1 MEKKNPL
8 KPKTTNNV
16 PKIPVSIIYI
26 GKFLQFFIPP
36 LATKYAIRLFATPIR
51 YKTPEREKMMA
62 KSAKKEMVLIPNLKK
77 EVMVY
82 TYGYSKRKVLLIHGW
97 SGRGTQLYKIA
108 DKLLENGFMTISFDA
123 PAHGKSEGKY
133 TMMTEFIAINKFLDN
148 GDKLGLSKLAYNFL
162 GGIMKL
168 TQPLTAFFNPTI
180 NSYRRINAPPTKSG
194 ATWSPSS
201 ISYTGNNRTHM
212 IRIPDPGRFELR
224 LMDGSAN
231 PYLLQASVLAAGLDG
246 LKNKIDPGKPLNCN
260 MYEDHEKYP
269 DLPKLPNELQQSL
282 KMLKD
287 NKDMNDAFEAG
298 YDRGYESSPIAPH
311 FSEYKNPDFDEWLK
325 TNKKK

>member
-26 GKFLQFFIPP
+26 GKFLQFFIQT

-62 KSAKKEMVLIPNLKK
+62 KSAQKKLILIPNLKK

-123 PAHGKSEGKY
+123 PAHGNSKGKT
-133 TMMTEFIAINKFLDN
+133 TMMNEFIATAIYLQEKYGPFEIAIGHSLGGMAVLNGVKGDLKINKAITIGAGNIITDIITVFVNKLEFKLKMVLNMKLYFFKKFGEDIDN
-148 GDKLGLSKLAYNFL
+148 YSASTAARDVKIPTFVIHDSDDKEVDVSSAYNIRQNLEKGELLITNGL
-162 GGIMKL
+162 GH
-168 TQPLTAFFNPTI
+168 T
-180 NSYRRINAPPTKSG
+180 RI
-194 ATWSPSS
+194 
-201 ISYTGNNRTHM
+201 
-212 IRIPDPGRFELR
+212 
-224 LMDGSAN
+224 
-231 PYLLQASVLAAGLDG
+231 
-246 LKNKIDPGKPLNCN
+246 
-260 MYEDHEKYP
+260 
-269 DLPKLPNELQQSL
+269 
-282 KMLKD
+282 LKD
-287 NKDMNDAFEAG
+287 NQVVNRIVEFIKRD
-298 YDRGYESSPIAPH
+298 
-311 FSEYKNPDFDEWLK
+311 
-325 TNKKK
+325 T

>member
-62 KSAKKEMVLIPNLKK
+62 KSAQKKLILIPNLKK

-123 PAHGKSEGKY
+123 PAHGNSKGKT
-133 TMMTEFIAINKFLDN
+133 TMMNEFIATAIYLQEKYGPFEIAIGHSLGGMAVLNGVKGDLKINKAITIGAGNIITDIITVFVNKLEFKLKMVLNMKLYFFKKFGEDIDN
-148 GDKLGLSKLAYNFL
+148 YSASTAARDVKIPTFVIHDSDDKEVDVSSAYNIRQNLEKGELLITNGL
-162 GGIMKL
+162 GH
-168 TQPLTAFFNPTI
+168 T
-180 NSYRRINAPPTKSG
+180 RI
-194 ATWSPSS
+194 
-201 ISYTGNNRTHM
+201 
-212 IRIPDPGRFELR
+212 
-224 LMDGSAN
+224 
-231 PYLLQASVLAAGLDG
+231 
-246 LKNKIDPGKPLNCN
+246 
-260 MYEDHEKYP
+260 
-269 DLPKLPNELQQSL
+269 
-282 KMLKD
+282 LKD
-287 NKDMNDAFEAG
+287 NQVVNRIVEFIKRD
-298 YDRGYESSPIAPH
+298 
-311 FSEYKNPDFDEWLK
+311 
-325 TNKKK
+325 T

>member
-1 MEKKNPL
+1 MDKKNPL

-123 PAHGKSEGKY
+123 PAHGKSTGKT
-133 TMMTEFIAINKFLDN
+133 TMMTEFIETTKILNEKFGPFEIAIGHSLGGMTVLNSVKQFLTVKKAVIIGSGDIITDIIINFINKLELNLKLVEKMKKIFFKKFNQDIDN
-148 GDKLGLSKLAYNFL
+148 FS
-162 GGIMKL
+162 
-168 TQPLTAFFNPTI
+168 
-180 NSYRRINAPPTKSG
+180 
-194 ATWSPSS
+194 
-201 ISYTGNNRTHM
+201 
-212 IRIPDPGRFELR
+212 
-224 LMDGSAN
+224 
-231 PYLLQASVLAAGLDG
+231 ASVAAKSVKIPTLVIHDSEDREVPVTCSYNIRENLEFGELIITNGLG
-246 LKNKIDPGKPLNCN
+246 HTRI
-260 MYEDHEKYP
+260 
-269 DLPKLPNELQQSL
+269 
-282 KMLKD
+282 LKD
-287 NKDMNDAFEAG
+287 TTVIKKIIEFISD
-298 YDRGYESSPIAPH
+298 DR
-311 FSEYKNPDFDEWLK
+311 KN
-325 TNKKK
+325 N

>member
-62 KSAKKEMVLIPNLKK
+62 KSAQKKLILIPNLKK

-123 PAHGKSEGKY
+123 PAHGNSKGKT
-133 TMMTEFIAINKFLDN
+133 TMMNEFIASAIYLQEKYGPFEIAIGHSLGGMAVLNGVKGDLKINKAITIGAGNIITDIITVFVNKLEFKLKMVLNMKLYFFKKFGEDIDN
-148 GDKLGLSKLAYNFL
+148 YSASTAARDVKIPTFVIHDSDDKEVDVSSAYNIRQNLEKGELLITNGL
-162 GGIMKL
+162 GH
-168 TQPLTAFFNPTI
+168 T
-180 NSYRRINAPPTKSG
+180 RI
-194 ATWSPSS
+194 
-201 ISYTGNNRTHM
+201 
-212 IRIPDPGRFELR
+212 
-224 LMDGSAN
+224 
-231 PYLLQASVLAAGLDG
+231 
-246 LKNKIDPGKPLNCN
+246 
-260 MYEDHEKYP
+260 
-269 DLPKLPNELQQSL
+269 
-282 KMLKD
+282 LKD
-287 NKDMNDAFEAG
+287 NQVVNRIVEFIKRD
-298 YDRGYESSPIAPH
+298 
-311 FSEYKNPDFDEWLK
+311 
-325 TNKKK
+325 T